1 MHDILCE
8 SRTVKNDEEIHVM
21 RWASQVT
28 AEAHCNVMANCKPGL
43 RES

>member
-28 AEAHCNVMANCKPGL
+28 AEAHCNVMANCKPGM